1 MKLYEISE
9 ITSEPLIRIGQW
21 LKEAEDAGS
30 PLPHAMNVAT
40 VNESGFP
47 SSRMV
52 LLKSLSE
59 EGLVFFTDYSS
70 KKGLD
75 LMNNGRAAINFWWA
89 KTNKAIRL
97 EGICSKVSQS
107 LSDDY
112 FNSRPLDSKIS
123 ASVSFQSNV
132 IVSYKDLINEAEE
145 FKKNNENEDIKR
157 PQRWGGFIFQPN
169 NIEFWKDELNRLH
182 LRENFKLSN
191 TKWKK
196 VFLSP

>member
-1 MKLYEISE
+1 
-9 ITSEPLIRIGQW
+9 
-21 LKEAEDAGS
+21 
-30 PLPHAMNVAT
+30 
-40 VNESGFP
+40 
-47 SSRMV
+47 
-52 LLKSLSE
+52 
-59 EGLVFFTDYSS
+59 
-70 KKGLD
+70 
-75 LMNNGRAAINFWWA
+75 MNNGRAAINFWWA

-145 FKKNNENEDIKR
+145 FKKNNEDKDIKR